1 MRRVVADW
9 RESLHRG
16 KSLLLGRGRF
26 VVSARVDAWP
36 NRFKRFGARKST
48 FESRRLHRAQ

>member
-16 KSLLLGRGRF
+16 KSLPLGGGRF

-36 NRFKRFGARKST
+36 NRFKRFGARKSA